1 VITDPYFYVVA
12 VISVFLHG
20 MAKGGFAG
28 SLALLAIPMMA
39 FFIPPFQA
47 VAILLIPLIF
57 MDFVTVYRYRG
68 MWDWSI
74 VKYIIPLGILGVI
87 IGTITFKFMSEDHI
101 RILVGILAIAFSL
114 DYFLRSSNIQP
125 KKTSPIGSYFW
136 PTLSGFT
143 SFSIHAGGLPLSFY
157 LLPKRLDRRVYAATM
172 GIYFLAMNLFKI
184 FPYAYLEQMT
194 YQNISTSLI
203 LLPLAPIG
211 VYFGAYMVEKVGQEW
226 FYRIS
231 YFCLLIAG
239 TKLIYDGKGS
249 LFFF

>member
-1 VITDPYFYVVA
+1 
-12 VISVFLHG
+12 
-20 MAKGGFAG
+20 
-28 SLALLAIPMMA
+28 
-39 FFIPPFQA
+39 
-47 VAILLIPLIF
+47 
-57 MDFVTVYRYRG
+57 
-68 MWDWSI
+68 
-74 VKYIIPLGILGVI
+74 
-87 IGTITFKFMSEDHI
+87 
-101 RILVGILAIAFSL
+101 
-114 DYFLRSSNIQP
+114 
-125 KKTSPIGSYFW
+125 
-136 PTLSGFT
+136 
-143 SFSIHAGGLPLSFY
+143 
-157 LLPKRLDRRVYAATM
+157 
-172 GIYFLAMNLFKI
+172 LFKI

>member
-1 VITDPYFYVVA
+1 MITDPYFYVVA

-57 MDFVTVYRYRG
+57 MDFVTVYRYWG

-125 KKTSPIGSYFW
+125 KKNVT
-136 PTLSGFT
+136 
-143 SFSIHAGGLPLSFY
+143 
-157 LLPKRLDRRVYAATM
+157 DRKL
-172 GIYFLAMNLFKI
+172 FLANSLWIHKFFDSCWWIAIKLLF
-184 FPYAYLEQMT
+184 T
-194 YQNISTSLI
+194 T
-203 LLPLAPIG
+203 
-211 VYFGAYMVEKVGQEW
+211 
-226 FYRIS
+226 
-231 YFCLLIAG
+231 
-239 TKLIYDGKGS
+239 
-249 LFFF
+249 

>member
-1 VITDPYFYVVA
+1 
-12 VISVFLHG
+12 
-20 MAKGGFAG
+20 
-28 SLALLAIPMMA
+28 
-39 FFIPPFQA
+39 
-47 VAILLIPLIF
+47 
-57 MDFVTVYRYRG
+57 MDFVTVYRYWG

-226 FYRIS
+226 FNRIS

>member
-1 VITDPYFYVVA
+1 
-12 VISVFLHG
+12 
-20 MAKGGFAG
+20 
-28 SLALLAIPMMA
+28 
-39 FFIPPFQA
+39 
-47 VAILLIPLIF
+47 
-57 MDFVTVYRYRG
+57 MDFVTVYRYWG

>member
-1 VITDPYFYVVA
+1 MITDPYFYVVA

-57 MDFVTVYRYRG
+57 MDIVTVYRYRG
-68 MWDWSI
+68 MWDWTI
-74 VKYIIPLGILGVI
+74 VRYIVPLGVLGVI
-87 IGTITFKFMSEDHI
+87 VGTVSFKYMSEDHI
-101 RILVGILAIAFSL
+101 RILIGVLAIGFSL
-114 DYFLRSSNIQP
+114 DYFLRPYDNEP
-125 KKTSPIGSYFW
+125 KKPSLFGSYFW

-172 GIYFLAMNLFKI
+172 GIYFLSMNLFKI
-184 FPYAYLEQMT
+184 FPYTYLNQMT
-194 YQNISTSLI
+194 IENITTSLL
-203 LLPLAPIG
+203 LLPLAPLG

-226 FYRIS
+226 FYKIS
-231 YFCLLIAG
+231 YFCLSIAG
-239 TKLIYDGKGS
+239 IKLIYDGRSS
-249 LFFF
+249 LIFF